1 MQVLQARVVAFS
13 RGSPYQASAV
23 AFLTFIIL
31 LSSYFDI
38 SFDVVEIKGHRNVI
52 PIIFYFFGSLMKYIS
67 RYVIST

>member
-38 SFDVVEIKGHRNVI
+38 SFDVEIKGDQNVI